1 MLGPVW
7 QVVVES
13 FRDSWP
19 LIPILLPVYAGLEYF
34 SHRGGADVV
43 ARLKIGRRNGPLAG
57 TLLGLIPQCGMSVL
71 VTSFYLLRRVT
82 TGTLVATYLA
92 TSDEAIPV
100 LLAHRDGLALVG
112 TLILVKALT
121 GVAWGY
127 AIDAVMRSDIDDRVR
142 DAARLAPE
150 SAIHMAPVMWRS
162 IVVHGI
168 RRTLHIFVLVFS
180 ITIALGIVMQGAV
193 VGQALRLWQGH
204 PNLQVLPV
212 ALFGLVPNCAVSVA
226 IVQAFLKG
234 GLSIGAAIAG
244 LCVGAGFGPIVLL
257 KDGDWRTG
265 LRVLSL
271 TLGAALVTGFLLNF
285 FTLPR

>member
-1 MLGPVW
+1 MLGPLW
-7 QVVVES
+7 TATVES

-34 SHRGGADVV
+34 SHHGGSDVV
-43 ARLKIGRRNGPLAG
+43 ARLHIGRRNGPLAG
-57 TLLGLIPQCGMSVL
+57 TVLGLIPQCGMSVL
-71 VTSFYLLRRVT
+71 VTSFFLLRRVT

-100 LLAHRDGLALVG
+100 LLARRDGLPLVG
-112 TLILVKALT
+112 VLILVKALT
-121 GVAWGY
+121 GIAWGY
-127 AIDAVMRSDIDDRVR
+127 AIDAALPSEVDDRVR

-150 SAIHMAPVMWRS
+150 SAIHMAPVRWKS
-162 IVVHGI
+162 IIVHGI
-168 RRTLHIFVLVFS
+168 RHTLRIFAIVFS
-180 ITIALGIVMQGAV
+180 VTILLGLILKAPAIAHGL
-193 VGQALRLWQGH
+193 QAWQGH

-226 IVQAFLKG
+226 IVQAFMEG
-234 GLSIGAAIAG
+234 GLSTGAAIAG

-265 LRVLSL
+265 LRVLGL
-271 TLGAALVTGFLLNF
+271 TLGAALVTGYALNAMV
-285 FTLPR
+285 TVR